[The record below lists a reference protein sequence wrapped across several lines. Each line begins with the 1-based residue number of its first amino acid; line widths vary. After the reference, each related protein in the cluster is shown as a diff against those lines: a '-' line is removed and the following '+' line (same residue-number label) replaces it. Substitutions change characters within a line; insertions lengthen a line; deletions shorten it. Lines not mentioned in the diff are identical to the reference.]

1 MLNASRSIVVRNRYE
16 SSMSK
21 FRSYPLVSPEKLFF
35 PLCIKMSWY
44 GADLGR
50 QTAITRDNVNVDIDS
65 VIYFQIT
72 SQGDIFIASP
82 LLLMCLHSDPYRSA
96 FGITDLHQALTERAQ
111 TTLRHVVGA
120 RTVQSVVVEREAIA
134 LEIDSIL
141 SEIGDKWGVSI
152 EGILIK

>member
-35 PLCIKMSWY
+35 PLCLKMSWY

-50 QTAITRDNVNVDIDS
+50 QTAITRNNVNVDIDS

-72 SQGDIFIASP
+72 SQGDIFITSP
-82 LLLMCLHSDPYRSA
+82 LLLMCLHSYPYSSE
-96 FGITDLHQALTERAQ
+96 FGITYLLQSLTDLAKLS
-111 TTLRHVVGA
+111 LRHC
-120 RTVQSVVVEREAIA
+120 
-134 LEIDSIL
+134 L
-141 SEIGDKWGVSI
+141 
-152 EGILIK
+152 